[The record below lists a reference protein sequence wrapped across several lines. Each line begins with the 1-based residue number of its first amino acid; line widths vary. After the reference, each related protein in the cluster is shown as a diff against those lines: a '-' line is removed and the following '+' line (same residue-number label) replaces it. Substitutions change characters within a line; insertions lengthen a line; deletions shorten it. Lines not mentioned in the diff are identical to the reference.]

1 MSYAPVEG
9 VLDASW
15 VGSTPYAPPVTIAV
29 GDWREGLVSVYPAG
43 FRSSEIGAQFVTK
56 QQFVDPLGWDS
67 AVYGTALGTLD
78 WQYIPPYATV
88 DALWV
93 GASSYAPPVSPFTA
107 VWAVGPPTGDI
118 SVYGTGFES
127 SVFGEPLTWWPQF
140 VAPDGLYTARFGST
154 TAFRE
159 GEYPPS
165 HGNLHA
171 DWSGS
176 PLYVPYE
183 GWAFALWKAL
193 PEGAVWAYGFD
204 HSRFSSASRVWNTR
218 QYIEPPGAFT
228 ESFGGADLVLT
239 AQGVFVGGIAPT
251 SAVGTPF
258 IAYRIR
264 YITPAGGDYL
274 AFGTTVIQNWIRY
287 LTLTGAD
294 QSGYGTAVLTRGVRS
309 LAPTGI
315 NSALYGTPSVD
326 NKTRYYNLLGW
337 ASSIVAVGAQVW
349 DGKQYAINVTLGDGL
364 LVPNPIVSVP
374 AEPPDDTQ
382 TVDLSGQGL
391 PITENQVWPLHKV
404 ENQTKQLFVDGF
416 TSFGFPSPAV
426 DQTIYLTIRPL
437 GADWSVFGLPF
448 VDQTI
453 KKLYPEGFTS
463 EFVSTAHQIYNFKI
477 DVVAGGLNSYVSGA
491 HTVTRGTARPVV
503 PGIAPTSVV
512 PTGLRVEYR
521 IRAVAPAGFIATQ
534 WGTALLQNR
543 NVWAYPGGI
552 APPSQSAPSNGDRQI
567 PNPWISYRVRSLTGA
582 GNINTHAVPNTHIV
596 TQWIQYVDLA
606 ARGIA
611 PGLVGTGGNIQFR
624 HREIFPTFILGPYW
638 GVTTVKRRIF
648 VEPAGWDSSF
658 ISENAELLINTRRVY
673 YYTGEADQAEYG
685 NATIFNWRQDINL
698 HNNGWYDT
706 QWNFPVVYNL
716 KREIVVAPF
725 AENVNPDQWPNYF
738 PFVDNKDR
746 VLGAFGHISSRVG
759 VSTWIRNNAAP
770 VLPEGTDMT
779 LWGAGTFIAHRNRT
793 VQAQGWDSFYNE
805 RYTVV
810 WNKADVL
817 GPAGIGDTSAFGR
830 PNPVAN
836 LNREIKQ
843 HSGWVGPVW
852 GVPFIAFARRFVTPG
867 LFYDVPASFPEVRH
881 NPFPITPVGIPWQGQ
896 VGGHDVMVF
905 RREAF
910 PKSVNVHSVE
920 WVGEPIVQNRNL
932 TVGPYG
938 YDQSLFGRPDI
949 QNLVRY
955 VAPEWINPDYFTP
968 PLITYRTRMVYPSPI
983 TVPLITVLHRIRKD
997 SPDPPSQQR
1006 ITLNDQNGDGDESD
1020 GLGIKPPG
1028 MGSPAIKLATLYPVG
1043 IDETARFGQH
1053 KVHTNNIQVGFIFED
1068 QLTGIP
1074 TLIYTRYVYPTG
1086 RASTAAVGQGAR
1098 LTPWN
1103 IYAPSGDQRPDGY
1116 TPWNTLSHP
1125 IGARTPASRNGS
1137 SYPWFGD
1144 VTVTNQHR
1152 GIGPVPARGNDPTN
1166 GFDYYPK
1173 YGVPTFTLRR
1183 QYIYPT
1189 GIRSLRFG
1197 QIIFLNV
1204 PQYVDLNDETNPQG
1218 IANAQQWGANQIGFP
1233 PVPPDPTKRVYPTG
1247 TLMQA
1252 IPTTHRVELF
1262 NRQVFPTGI
1271 PHRGNPESPPPYST
1285 SPWGI
1290 PLVGYPRRY
1299 TIGMGVQ
1306 TLWGNNLIEFLNRP
1320 VYPVGWV
1327 SCTLEDGNFDNFKFP
1342 MKVIR
1347 VNPPVR
1353 PPSMG
1358 VVTVFGTCT
1367 VSQRVQTVYSRG
1379 VDSYNSGNH
1388 SVKAFSTIGAQ
1399 GWESLLIGDI
1409 DRWEAGK
1416 IKAHGDDMGTVGT
1429 PRLLHPLRPSGFDS
1443 GVVAAPRIAPVV
1455 SPIGIPNIAFDGPSV
1470 TNPFGCTNRVV
1481 SPLPILSNQT
1491 VPLPVVA

>member
-1 MSYAPVEG
+1 MPYAPTHL
-9 VLDASW
+9 VLDVTWSGSTAYAPTDTTRDGWLGGFSSGESLNRALRPAGVPTYAVPPPKLYEWWEYPPPNLFVNGGWGGAPTYTPTNMVRDALWTPPSSSSTLYPASVGEVTEFGSPACVYNQSVGASGFYGGQVAEPLVEEAFFRGASW
-15 VGSTPYAPPVTIAV
+15 VGSSAFHPERILLYGWWAGIPPGTH
-29 GDWREGLVSVYPAG
+29 
-43 FRSSEIGAQFVTK
+43 FT
-56 QQFVDPLGWDS
+56 LGWES
-67 AVYGTALGTLD
+67 SRVGKPSVRNGTSYIHTSGELHFASGTA
-78 WQYIPPYATV
+78 AV
-88 DALWV
+88 SN
-93 GASSYAPPVSPFTA
+93 ASAQ
-107 VWAVGPPTGDI
+107 
-118 SVYGTGFES
+118 
-127 SVFGEPLTWWPQF
+127 L
-140 VAPDGLYTARFGST
+140 
-154 TAFRE
+154 
-159 GEYPPS
+159 
-165 HGNLHA
+165 
-171 DWSGS
+171 
-176 PLYVPYE
+176 
-183 GWAFALWKAL
+183 L
-193 PEGAVWAYGFD
+193 P
-204 HSRFSSASRVWNTR
+204 
-218 QYIEPPGAFT
+218 
-228 ESFGGADLVLT
+228 
-239 AQGVFVGGIAPT
+239 GGIAPK

-264 YITPAGGDYL
+264 YLTPGGITPVG
-274 AFGTTVIQNWIRY
+274 FGATVVQNWIRY
-287 LTLTGAD
+287 LTPTGAD
-294 QSGYGTAVLTRGVRS
+294 QSGYGTAVITRGVRS

-315 NSALYGTPSVD
+315 AASLYGTPSVD

-337 ASSIVAVGAQVW
+337 TSSIVATGARVW
-349 DGKQYAINVTLGDGL
+349 DGKQYATNVTLGDGMF
-364 LVPNPIVSVP
+364 VPAPIVSEP
-374 AEPPDDTQ
+374 SGPPDDTQ
-382 TVDLSGQGL
+382 TIELSGQGM
-391 PITENQVWPLHKV
+391 PIPDNQVWPLHKI
-404 ENQTKQLFVDGF
+404 ENRNKQAFPEGF
-416 TSFGFPSPAV
+416 TSYGLGAPRV

-437 GADWSVFGLPF
+437 GADWSVFGTPF

-453 KKLYPEGFTS
+453 KKIYPEGFTS
-463 EFVSTAHQIYNFKI
+463 QFVPASHQIYNYRI

-491 HTVTRGTARPVV
+491 HTVLRGTARPIV
-503 PGIAPTSVV
+503 PGIAPKSVV

-648 VEPAGWDSSF
+648 VEPVGWDSSF

-738 PFVDNKDR
+738 PFIDNKDR
-746 VLGAFGHISSRVG
+746 VLGAFGHQSSRVG
-759 VSTWIRNNAAP
+759 ISSWIRNKADP
-770 VLPEGTDMT
+770 VFPTGTDT
-779 LWGAGTFIAHRNRT
+779 ALWGAGTFIAHRNRT

-836 LNREIKQ
+836 LNREINQ

-896 VGGHDVMVF
+896 VGGHDVMIF

-920 WVGEPIVQNRNL
+920 WVGEPIVHNCNQ
-932 TVGPYG
+932 TVAPYA

-955 VAPEWINPDYFTP
+955 IAPEWINPNYFTP
-968 PLITYRTRMVYPSPI
+968 PLISYRTRTVNPTPI
-983 TVPLITVLHRIRKD
+983 TVPVFSVIHRIRKD

-1006 ITLNDQNGDGDESD
+1006 ITLNDANGDGEETD
-1020 GLGIKPPG
+1020 GLGIPPPG
-1028 MGSPAIKLATLYPVG
+1028 MPTPAIKLATIYPIG
-1043 IDETARFGQH
+1043 IDETEKFGTH
-1053 KVHTNNIQVGFIFED
+1053 KVHTNNITVGFIFED
-1068 QLTGIP
+1068 GLLGVP
-1074 TLIYTRYVYPTG
+1074 TLIYTQIVN
-1086 RASTAAVGQGAR
+1086 AVGWKNTVVVPNGIR
-1098 LTPWN
+1098 MTPWN
-1103 IYAPSGDQRPDGY
+1103 IYAPRGDQMPQGY
-1116 TPWNTLSHP
+1116 TPANS
-1125 IGARTPASRNGS
+1125 PAHVIRSEAVFGS
-1137 SYPWFGD
+1137 P
-1144 VTVTNQHR
+1144 TVTNQHR
-1152 GIGPVPARGNDPTN
+1152 GIGPVPRRYPGDN
-1166 GFDYYPK
+1166 GFDYYPQ

-1183 QYIYPT
+1183 QYVAPN

-1204 PQYVDLNDETNPQG
+1204 PQYVNLDDETNPQG
-1218 IANAQQWGANQIGFP
+1218 IANAQQWGNANVHYP
-1233 PVPPDPTKRVYPTG
+1233 VVPPDPTKRVYPVG
-1247 TLMQA
+1247 SVMTL
-1252 IPTTHRVELF
+1252 IPTTHRVELLH
-1262 NRQVFPTGI
+1262 RQVFPAAI
-1271 PHRGNPESPPPYST
+1271 PHRGNPQQSLT
-1285 SPWGI
+1285 TPWGTA
-1290 PLVGYPRRY
+1290 LVGYPRTY
-1299 TIGMGVQ
+1299 VIGMGVQ

-1320 VYPVGWV
+1320 VYPVGWNNC
-1327 SCTLEDGNFDNFKFP
+1327 SLEDGNFDDYRFP
-1342 MKVIR
+1342 MEVIR
-1347 VNPPVR
+1347 KNPLVR
-1353 PPSMG
+1353 PASMG
-1358 VVTVFGTCT
+1358 DVTVFSTCT
-1367 VSQRVQTVYSRG
+1367 VSQRVRTVYSRG
-1379 VDSYNSGNH
+1379 VDSYNSGSH
-1388 SVKAFSTIGAQ
+1388 SVKASSTIGAQ

-1416 IKAHGDDMGTVGT
+1416 IKAHGDDMSEVGI
-1429 PRLLHPLRPSGFDS
+1429 PRLLHPLRASGFDS

-1455 SPIGIPNIAFDGPSV
+1455 SPVGIPNIAFDGPSV

-1491 VPLPVVA
+1491 VPSPVVA

>member
-1 MSYAPVEG
+1 MAYTPPGGGSVG
-9 VLDASW
+9 LDF
-15 VGSTPYAPPVTIAV
+15 VGPALPPSGGDVNLEFDVVNAKAKQV
-29 GDWREGLVSVYPAG
+29 G
-43 FRSSEIGAQFVTK
+43 
-56 QQFVDPLGWDS
+56 GWQSS
-67 AVYGTALGTLD
+67 AVAAPSIRNKARVLKASGTDT
-78 WQYIPPYATV
+78 
-88 DALWV
+88 
-93 GASSYAPPVSPFTA
+93 
-107 VWAVGPPTGDI
+107 
-118 SVYGTGFES
+118 
-127 SVFGEPLTWWPQF
+127 SVFGLADIQRDVPHIYPASIDPPIDAVPSPEYVRWRRFLTVDGIP
-140 VAPDGLYTARFGST
+140 APADSFYSVTRVRLLGGYNPPPGSSVILNWTGDPYSVPPGGNVVLEFGALGSGYILGVTLGQLTGFGAATLTQPEGIRPTGIGST
-154 TAFRE
+154 AAFGTPTLTSGTQAISLSGFSIAPGGFGTAVL
-159 GEYPPS
+159 S
-165 HGNLHA
+165 KQ
-171 DWSGS
+171 
-176 PLYVPYE
+176 
-183 GWAFALWKAL
+183 AL
-193 PEGAVWAYGFD
+193 G
-204 HSRFSSASRVWNTR
+204 
-218 QYIEPPGAFT
+218 IFT
-228 ESFGGADLVLT
+228 T
-239 AQGVFVGGIAPT
+239 GIAPT

-264 YITPAGGDYL
+264 YLSPGGI
-274 AFGTTVIQNWIRY
+274 APVGFGATVIQNWIRY
-287 LTLTGAD
+287 LTPTGAD
-294 QSGYGTAVLTRGVRS
+294 QSGYGTAVITRGVRS

-337 ASSIVAVGAQVW
+337 TSSIVATGARVW
-349 DGKQYAINVTLGDGL
+349 DGKQYATNVTLGDGMF
-364 LVPNPIVSVP
+364 VPAPIVSEP
-374 AEPPDDTQ
+374 SGPPDDTQ
-382 TVDLSGQGL
+382 TIELSGQGM
-391 PITENQVWPLHKV
+391 PIPDNQVWPLHKI
-404 ENQTKQLFVDGF
+404 ENRNKQAFPEGF
-416 TSFGFPSPAV
+416 TSYGLGAPRV

-437 GADWSVFGLPF
+437 GADWSVFGTPF

-463 EFVSTAHQIYNFKI
+463 QFVPASHQIYNYRI

-491 HTVTRGTARPVV
+491 HTVLRGTARPIV

-611 PGLVGTGGNIQFR
+611 PGLVGTGGDIQPR

-648 VEPAGWDSSF
+648 VEPVGWDSSF
-658 ISENAELLINTRRVY
+658 LSENAELLINTRRVY

-896 VGGHDVMVF
+896 VGGHDAMIF

-920 WVGEPIVQNRNL
+920 WVGEPIVHNRNQ
-932 TVGPYG
+932 TVAPYA

-955 VAPEWINPDYFTP
+955 IAPEWVNPDYFTP
-968 PLITYRTRMVYPSPI
+968 PLISYRTRTVNPTPI
-983 TVPLITVLHRIRKD
+983 TVPVFSVIHRIRKD

-1006 ITLNDQNGDGDESD
+1006 ITMNDANGDGEEID
-1020 GLGIKPPG
+1020 GLGIPPPG
-1028 MGSPAIKLATLYPVG
+1028 MPTPAVKLATIYPEG
-1043 IDETARFGQH
+1043 IDEAAKFGTH
-1053 KVHTNNIQVGFIFED
+1053 KVRTNSIVPLAIFED
-1068 QLTGIP
+1068 GLLGVP
-1074 TLIYTRYVYPTG
+1074 TLIYTQIV
-1086 RASTAAVGQGAR
+1086 SAVGWKNTVVVSNGIR
-1098 LTPWN
+1098 MTPWN
-1103 IYAPSGDQRPDGY
+1103 IYAPRGDQMPQGY
-1116 TPWNTLSHP
+1116 TPANSLAHVIRSE
-1125 IGARTPASRNGS
+1125 AVFGS
-1137 SYPWFGD
+1137 P
-1144 VTVTNQHR
+1144 TVTNQHR
-1152 GIGPVPARGNDPTN
+1152 AVGPVPARGNDPTN

-1173 YGVPTFTLRR
+1173 WGSATFTLRR
-1183 QYIYPT
+1183 QYVAPN

-1204 PQYVDLNDETNPQG
+1204 PQYVNLDDETNHQG
-1218 IANAQQWGANQIGFP
+1218 IAPSTQWGANAIGYP
-1233 PVPPDPTKRVYPTG
+1233 PVQPSLHRPVYPVG
-1247 TLMQA
+1247 FSATLWG
-1252 IPTTHRVELF
+1252 THRVELLH
-1262 NRQVFPTGI
+1262 RTITVSGI
-1271 PHRGNPESPPPYST
+1271 PHRGNPESPPPYNT
-1285 SPWGI
+1285 SPWGVA
-1290 PLVGYPRRY
+1290 LVGYPRTY
-1299 TIGMGVQ
+1299 VIGMGVQ
-1306 TLWGNNLIEFLNRP
+1306 TLWGNNLIEFKNRP
-1320 VYPVGWV
+1320 VYPVGWNNC
-1327 SCTLEDGNFDNFKFP
+1327 SLEDGNFDDYRFP

-1347 VNPPVR
+1347 KNPLVR
-1353 PPSMG
+1353 PASMG
-1358 VVTVFGTCT
+1358 DVTVFGTCT
-1367 VSQRVQTVYSRG
+1367 VSQRVRTVYSRG
-1379 VDSYNSGNH
+1379 VDSYNSGSH
-1388 SVKAFSTIGAQ
+1388 SVKASSTIGAQ

-1416 IKAHGDDMGTVGT
+1416 IKAHGDDMSEVGI
-1429 PRLLHPLRPSGFDS
+1429 PRLLHPLRASGFDS
-1443 GVVAAPRIAPVV
+1443 GVVAASRIAPVL

-1481 SPLPILSNQT
+1481 TPLPILSNQT
-1491 VPLPVVA
+1491 VPSPVVA